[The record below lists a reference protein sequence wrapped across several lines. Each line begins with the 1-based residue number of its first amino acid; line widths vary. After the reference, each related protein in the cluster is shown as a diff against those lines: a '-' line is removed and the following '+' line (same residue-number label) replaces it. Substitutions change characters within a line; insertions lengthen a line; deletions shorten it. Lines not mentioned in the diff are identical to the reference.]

1 MKEALGKLSIIIFL
15 SIGLSGCTAGGGPG
29 EVVTYGGLILLQGGT
44 PLEGVEVTFFWPN
57 PPNVDSDGKW
67 IVLTDEDGWYSEWH
81 TTLWRDRDFTIT
93 PFHTDYQFIPNSYSF
108 EGSYGDNL
116 DLNFTAIPN

>member
-1 MKEALGKLSIIIFL
+1 MKKALCKLSIIVPLFW
-15 SIGLSGCTAGGGPG
+15 GLSGCGGGPG
-29 EVVTYGGLILLQGGT
+29 EVVTYGGLVLMEDGT

-81 TTLWRDRDFTIT
+81 NNLFRNREFTIT
-93 PFHTDYQFIPNSYSF
+93 PFHAT
-108 EGSYGDNL
+108 
-116 DLNFTAIPN
+116 